1 MTNDRVY
8 RHGTSHMSAVDK
20 DGLAISLTSTVN
32 WWFGSEVMTD
42 KTGIVLN
49 NQLDDFYIPKES
61 DDPNIFPE
69 NRLRPGKR
77 PLSTISPTIITLDGE
92 PYYITGAA
100 GGPEIATTTLQ
111 GIINVLDRGMD
122 VFDALAEPRLHDQ
135 LFPDQTK
142 VENSF
147 HSRKMTHNGYNK
159 TVVEYLS
166 GKGHNITWFDSLGM
180 SQSIRLL
187 RDGTVEAVGEPRQMN
202 SGGTIWSEQQGTR
215 VEL

>member
-1 MTNDRVY
+1 
-8 RHGTSHMSAVDK
+8 
-20 DGLAISLTSTVN
+20 
-32 WWFGSEVMTD
+32 MTD

-49 NQLDDFYIPKES
+49 NQMDDFYIPKMP

-77 PLSTISPTIITLDGE
+77 PLSTISPTIITHNGE
-92 PYYITGAA
+92 LYYITGAA

-142 VENSF
+142 VENPF
-147 HSRKMTHNGYNK
+147 HSPKMAHDGYNQE
-159 TVVEYLS
+159 VVEYLR
-166 GKGHNITWFDSLGM
+166 GKGHNMTGFNSLGM

-187 RDGTVEAVGEPRQMN
+187 RDGTVEAVGEPRQVN
-202 SGGTIWSEQQGTR
+202 SGGTVWPKQEISGR
-215 VEL
+215 FEL